1 MLKPAILF
9 DVDGT
14 LVDSNDAHVEA
25 WQRAFAGEGYAF
37 SRAQIHAQ
45 IGKGADNLVPCL
57 FPQASDDTRERL
69 DRAHGEIYK
78 RDFLPLVQPFGGAK
92 QFLRSLVAR
101 GHTLVLASSA
111 SRTEVAY
118 YIELLEADGLLSGT
132 TSKDEVESSKPC
144 PDIFAAA
151 LALTGWPAARA
162 VVIGDTPYDIIA
174 ARRAGIDAIAVL
186 AGGFDY
192 DDLQACQPLAIYQDV
207 AELSANYL
215 SSPLTDAQ
223 LAGTI

>member
-9 DVDGT
+9 DIDGT

-25 WQRAFAGEGYAF
+25 WQRALAAERYAF

-57 FPQASDDTRERL
+57 LPQASRETQERL
-69 DRAHGEIYK
+69 GHAHGEIYK
-78 RDFLPLVQPFGGAK
+78 REFLPWVKPFAGAK
-92 QFLRSLVAR
+92 QILRSLVAR

-111 SRTEVAY
+111 SREEVAC

-132 TSKDEVESSKPC
+132 TSKDDVESSKPC

-151 LALTGWPAARA
+151 LALTGWVAERS

-174 ARRAGIDAIAVL
+174 ARGAGIDAIAVL
-186 AGGFDY
+186 SGGFDY
-192 DDLQACQPLAIYQDV
+192 DELQSCQPLAIYEDV

-215 SSPLTDAQ
+215 SSPLSHAE
-223 LAGTI
+223 LAGAT